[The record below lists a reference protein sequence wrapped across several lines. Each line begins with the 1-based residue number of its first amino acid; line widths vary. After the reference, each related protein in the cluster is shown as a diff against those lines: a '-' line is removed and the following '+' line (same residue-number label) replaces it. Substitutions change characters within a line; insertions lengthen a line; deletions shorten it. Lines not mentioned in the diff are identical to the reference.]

1 MCGYLPHP
9 GNHLTPSVELTTWY
23 LVAPLNQRQSRCHA
37 IKSHKKPQK
46 LNNCNRSEF
55 IPKLLRDWKFW
66 KMRNS
71 YTIYYEDISHI
82 LITPA
87 ISCDLNIFTELIE
100 YNFLGSQSLLMN
112 LLVLWAKFEH
122 NEGHII
128 VLRPPT
134 CPVITYF
141 DELIDNLSRGTIT
154 GFC

>member
-1 MCGYLPHP
+1 
-9 GNHLTPSVELTTWY
+9 
-23 LVAPLNQRQSRCHA
+23 
-37 IKSHKKPQK
+37 
-46 LNNCNRSEF
+46 
-55 IPKLLRDWKFW
+55 
-66 KMRNS
+66 MRNS